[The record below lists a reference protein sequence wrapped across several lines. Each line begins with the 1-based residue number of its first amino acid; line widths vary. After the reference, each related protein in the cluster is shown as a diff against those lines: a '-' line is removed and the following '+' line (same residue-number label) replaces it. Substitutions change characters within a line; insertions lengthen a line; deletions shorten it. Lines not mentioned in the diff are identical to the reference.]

1 MLNVFNSH
9 FLINYVANL
18 SLCVIQCH
26 GRDRPNSPSCAFTLA
41 TKSSPT
47 GGRACCPACTFILWY
62 VLLLQI
68 GLTVTSDGTENGK
81 SEWDGRRSWVC

>member
-1 MLNVFNSH
+1 MWQICLCALYNATAETG
-9 FLINYVANL
+9 LIAPLAPSPWQQRVA
-18 SLCVIQCH
+18 
-26 GRDRPNSPSCAFTLA
+26 RR
-41 TKSSPT
+41 

-68 GLTVTSDGTENGK
+68 GLAVTSGGTENGK